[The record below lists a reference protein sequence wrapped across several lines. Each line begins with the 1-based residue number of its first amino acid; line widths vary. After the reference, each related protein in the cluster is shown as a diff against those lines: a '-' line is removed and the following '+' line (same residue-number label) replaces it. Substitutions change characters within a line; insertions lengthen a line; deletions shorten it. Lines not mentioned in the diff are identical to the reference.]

1 MQVTDEMVRAGALAC
16 RKRQFDRTGAGRAFD
31 ATCPPT
37 DNELDNARA
46 TITAALAAM
55 WRPSGDEPKD
65 RSFLLAIDDDG
76 VEYHVAKFIGADKK
90 TLIVGGAFG
99 FDRKGKR
106 LGWHDIAPITLPSP
120 PKAEG

>member
-55 WRPSGDEPKD
+55 WRPIEEAPSD
-65 RSFLLAIDDDG
+65 RPAMYG
-76 VEYHVAKFIGADKK
+76 YR
-90 TLIVGGAFG
+90 TQFG
-99 FDRKGKR
+99 EWYQYRFEHPTIPQQCGYT
-106 LGWHDIAPITLPSP
+106 HYAEMLPSP